1 MAKIT
6 KRLVDATEPKA
17 SNQLIWDDELK
28 GFCLRVHT
36 TGSKSYLLRYRVRGT
51 QKQITIGHHGPMTAD
66 EARRKAIKLLSEIKN
81 GGDPAPTRGTP
92 TVADVCA
99 RYLDEHVAVH
109 NKASTGRE
117 AKRLVGT
124 RVLPALGKMKIEA
137 VTRQDIQR
145 LHHDLRHTKYEA
157 NRTLAL
163 LSKMFNLAEAWG
175 LRPDNTNP
183 SRHVERYR
191 ELKRERFFTDE
202 EMRQLGEAVT

>member
-6 KRLVDATEPKA
+6 KRLVDAAEPRA
-17 SNQLIWDDELK
+17 DNYLIWDDELK

-51 QKQITIGHHGPMTAD
+51 QRQITIGHHGPMTPD
-66 EARRKAIKLLSEIKN
+66 EARRKAIKLLAEIKN

-99 RYLDEHVAVH
+99 RYLDEHVALH

-117 AKRLVGT
+117 AKRLVEN
-124 RVLPALGKMKIEA
+124 RVLPALGKMKIET

-145 LHHDLRHTKYEA
+145 LHHGLKHTKYEA
-157 NRTLAL
+157 NRMLAL

-183 SRHVERYR
+183 CRHVERYR
-191 ELKRERFFTDE
+191 ELKRERPIRLVLRVPEFV
-202 EMRQLGEAVT
+202 M

>member
-1 MAKIT
+1 MPKIT
-6 KRLVDATEPKA
+6 KRLVDVTEPQA
-17 SNQLIWDDELK
+17 TNQLIWDDELK

-51 QKQITIGHHGPMTAD
+51 QKQITIGHHGPMTPD

-99 RYLDEHVAVH
+99 RYLDEHVAVR

-117 AKRLVGT
+117 AKQLVAT
-124 RVLPALGKMKIEA
+124 RVLPTLGKMKIEA

-145 LHHDLRHTKYEA
+145 LHHELRHTKYEA
-157 NRTLAL
+157 NRTLHCYRRC
-163 LSKMFNLAEAWG
+163 SIS
-175 LRPDNTNP
+175 P
-183 SRHVERYR
+183 SCGAFVPTTQIRAAMCNDTANSIANASSRTTR
-191 ELKRERFFTDE
+191 
-202 EMRQLGEAVT
+202 